1 MDPNATA
8 AVSPVGE
15 PESDEG
21 EGHDYQKYYQDMDD
35 KLSDGE
41 DEYDGATEDAPALK
55 KRELAESPLTGI
67 HDGQIVVDLEEM
79 LSPEE
84 FEALYAENPD
94 AGSEI
99 IGEQQSSRATRD
111 PDYVDDEDE
120 AVVAPS
126 VEELGDINP
135 EDMELFMAQEFPV

>member
-1 MDPNATA
+1 
-8 AVSPVGE
+8 
-15 PESDEG
+15 
-21 EGHDYQKYYQDMDD
+21 MDD
-35 KLSDGE
+35 KFSDEE
-41 DEYDGATEDAPALK
+41 DDNHASAEDAPSHKK
-55 KRELAESPLTGI
+55 KREQADSPLVE
-67 HDGQIVVDLEEM
+67 DGQIVVDLEEV

-99 IGEQQSSRATRD
+99 IGEQQRSRTTRD
-111 PDYVDDEDE
+111 PDYVDDEEE